1 VLILLA
7 CAGPPEPPAEP
18 VPAGPVPV
26 ATSPAPVMSAP
37 PREAPAD
44 APRVTHAEL
53 VAPDGAVVSAQ
64 VRLARPGAP
73 ALILLA
79 DAGRAASDWPPVLV
93 AELDARGLSSCLA
106 EPQGDEPEVREAEAC
121 ASRLRAAGAGAL
133 AVLGDGRGASAAAR
147 WAAAGGD
154 PAWIGLIALRDPSV
168 PLDGLVGVPVVFFSA
183 VDALDVPN
191 AHKGRSDQ
199 WTFHAYPAP
208 GEGPLLARKPV
219 AVGDV
224 LQGVLRAVRPR

>member
-1 VLILLA
+1 MLILLA
-7 CAGPPEPPAEP
+7 CGDPPEPVAEP
-18 VPAGPVPV
+18 AP
-26 ATSPAPVMSAP
+26 TSPAPVMSAP

-44 APRVTHAEL
+44 APRVSDAQL
-53 VAPDGAVVSAQ
+53 VAPDGTVVSAQ

-79 DAGRAASDWPPVLV
+79 DAGRGASDWPPVLV
-93 AELDARGLSSCLA
+93 AELDARGLSSCLT
-106 EPQGDEPEVREAEAC
+106 EPLGDEPDVREAEAC
-121 ASRLRAAGAGAL
+121 ASHLRAEGAGSIA
-133 AVLGDGRGASAAAR
+133 ALGDGRGASTVAR
-147 WAAAGGD
+147 WVAEGAD
-154 PAWIGLIALRDPSV
+154 PVWVGLVALRDASV
-168 PLDGLVGVPVVFFSA
+168 PLDGLVGLPVVFFSA

-191 AHKGRSDQ
+191 AHKGRSDL

-224 LQGVLRAVRPR
+224 LQGVLRAVRAR